1 MTKEFQEYADK
12 LKTEKLFELEEIY
25 QTRLDDYIPIFQ
37 KHFRQICETIVH
49 LQNKQE
55 LDEISYLEYTLL
67 FTNLIRGDET
77 AEVRVYNDHW
87 YFDPLQHT
95 VGSFDFSF
103 LFAKYKELQTALMSG
118 RKRFAGAVTAQETTA
133 FLLSCASQFYKYIV
147 SAFRFSILPCIQS
160 EPFLSIR
167 RGNEFE
173 INVGEYMAH
182 TEAIYKENRQRTS
195 KETLDWFAQREEFEY
210 AFEDFS
216 GLDFSGADLS
226 EIDLRYSNL
235 SGTTLVGTNFQDSM
249 LFGTRFC
256 HADLQNADLR
266 YCLMHESD
274 FTGADLT
281 NSCFIAAKAFRGVPN
296 YKKWSITGYRSVSF
310 RDANLTNADFTKT
323 QIRDADF
330 TGAMMNGAMIERTLL
345 DQFALSE
352 KQLREIN
359 IIDADTSSK

>member
-1 MTKEFQEYADK
+1 MTKEFKEYADK

-37 KHFRQICETIVH
+37 KHFFQLCESIVH

-55 LDEISYLEYTLL
+55 LNEISYLEYTLL
-67 FTNLIRGDET
+67 FTNLIQGEET

-87 YFDPLQHT
+87 YFDPLQRI

-103 LFAKYKELQTALMSG
+103 LFTKYKELQETLMSS
-118 RKRFAGAVTAQETTA
+118 RKRFAGAVTAQDTVA
-133 FLLSCASQFYKYIV
+133 YLLSCASQFYKYVV
-147 SAFRFSILPCIQS
+147 SSFRFSILPCVQT

-195 KETLDWFAQREEFEY
+195 SETLEWFSMREEYEY

-235 SGTTLVGTNFQDSM
+235 SRTTLVGTDFQDSM

-256 HADLQNADLR
+256 HANLQNADLR
-266 YCLMHESD
+266 YCQIHESD

-281 NSCFIAAKAFRGVPN
+281 NACFTAAKAFRGVPN
-296 YKKWSITGYRSVSF
+296 HAKWSITGYRSVSF

-330 TGAMMNGAMIERTLL
+330 TGAVMDGAIMERTLS

-352 KQLREIN
+352 KQLRKIK
-359 IIDADTSSK
+359 IIDEDTL